1 MEEALE
7 VMEEALE
14 AMEVDLEED
23 LEATEEDLVVK
34 EVSDMDVDEILWTT
48 QIWYKLDM
56 FYVDWSFGIMEIYLT
71 KHLLHL
77 FFRSIVLFFNQGSL

>member
-1 MEEALE
+1 
-7 VMEEALE
+7 MEEALE

-48 QIWYKLDM
+48 QI
-56 FYVDWSFGIMEIYLT
+56 
-71 KHLLHL
+71 
-77 FFRSIVLFFNQGSL
+77 